1 MLTNRRSYNN
11 DDNLREN
18 SDSLRHN
25 MQNDHYN
32 YERFERHKTDPII
45 NLENSSRMR
54 NNEKGTKISDTNNF
68 DLNDGSVERN
78 NHIDEYNH
86 ERYQRNNLTRDQK
99 PNTGNFSGS
108 QINSENTKTFE
119 PNDTSNLRTSSKRE
133 EWSDLGNK
141 TLENGL
147 EEYRATDRL
156 YASTPRFEIGDEFEG
171 NPNLSLSTVSFS
183 YKSSPTRRKP
193 RKRNPEEMIW

>member
-11 DDNLREN
+11 DDDLREN
-18 SDSLRHN
+18 NDSLRHN
-25 MQNDHYN
+25 MQNNHYN
-32 YERFERHKTDPII
+32 YERFERRKTDPTV

-54 NNEKGTKISDTNNF
+54 NNENRKISDTNNF

-86 ERYQRNNLTRDQK
+86 ERYQRNNLRRDQK
-99 PNTGNFSGS
+99 PNTGNFSWS
-108 QINSENTKTFE
+108 QINENTKTFE
-119 PNDTSNLRTSSKRE
+119 PNDTPNLHTSSQRE